1 MHTIARKL
9 GNSVPERKVLVGRKR
24 PISSPGDPMNKVH
37 RRRDSYYQDYFR
49 ARKPHFLRLIVFL
62 VETLFKH
69 SEDGQLESPRGR
81 GRRRSYPMGKLVALA
96 VIKQIIHCSYVFL
109 EIVAPSLVGIAPDDN
124 TIWRAATNP
133 RLKPIIDEMSRKV
146 AGMVVSLLPF
156 PLLLLVTDSTGLAI
170 PEKRE
175 KTRAMKRI
183 LKKAY
188 QKLHIT
194 TTLFTNL
201 ILGCRL
207 TPEDRNDSPV
217 YRELMGSLSGFL
229 RELYHLQKQILGV
242 TVIHERV
249 RGVLGSAASFIER
262 LMGFLE
268 SSDAQFFLERI
279 RRVGEF
285 IGLSLGDSAYF
296 NLKNLKSS
304 LKEGLLPVFKPK
316 ARPEGEKENW
326 LLARLRRMFSEAE
339 EFYRYRGLVE
349 AVFGNLWS
357 RNSTSLSSRK
367 EENREVEAAF
377 MCFTHNLLILV
388 QLLEKVCVD
397 SVGEILRQQL
407 VATPISYAAL
417 R

>member
-1 MHTIARKL
+1 
-9 GNSVPERKVLVGRKR
+9 
-24 PISSPGDPMNKVH
+24 MNKVH

-69 SEDGQLESPRGR
+69 SEDGQLECPRGR

-109 EIVAPSLVGIAPDDN
+109 EIMAPSLVGIAPDDN

-133 RLKPIIDEMSRKV
+133 KLKPIIDEMSRKV
-146 AGMVVSLLPF
+146 AKMVASLLPF
-156 PLLLLVTDSTGLAI
+156 PLLLLVTDSTGLSI

-175 KTRAMKRI
+175 KNRAMKKI
-183 LKKAY
+183 LGRAY
-188 QKLHIT
+188 KKLHVT
-194 TTLFTNL
+194 TTLFINL
-201 ILGCRL
+201 ILGYRL
-207 TPEDRNDSPV
+207 TPENRNDSPV
-217 YRELMGSLSGFL
+217 YRELMGSLSSFL
-229 RELYHLQKQILGV
+229 RELYHLQKQILGT
-242 TVIHERV
+242 TVIHEQV
-249 RGVLGSAASFIER
+249 RRVLGSAASFIEG

-268 SSDAQFFLERI
+268 SPDAQFFLKRI
-279 RRVGEF
+279 RKMGEF

-304 LKEGLLPVFKPK
+304 LKEGLLPIFKPK
-316 ARPEGEKENW
+316 ARPEGERENW
-326 LLARLRRMFSEAE
+326 LLARLRRMFQEAE
-339 EFYRYRGLVE
+339 KFYRYRGLVE

-367 EENREVEAAF
+367 EENREVEVAF

-388 QLLEKVCVD
+388 QLIEKVSVN
-397 SVGEILRQQL
+397 SVGEILQQQL
-407 VATPISYAAL
+407 VASPTTYAAVQ
-417 R
+417 